1 MNSLL
6 AVNSVRAPV
15 DDYVSKAWICAAIAC
30 AVIYAPLCVFLL
42 AIGVPIER
50 VFVGGLGGCSFWAV
64 VWIIGAVF
72 IEKTE
77 RRTASVIATGLVYG
91 AITGLSSGFVLT
103 AWPYCSQP
111 TDPTPQTIGMG
122 IGAPAILLPA
132 ISFGI
137 LGAENNSALGLFFSA
152 TFWAMF
158 GFILAM
164 ISRLTRLK
172 TQRRLASE

>member
-6 AVNSVRAPV
+6 PVNSVKAPG
-15 DDYVSKAWICAAIAC
+15 DDYVSKAWIFAAIAC
-30 AVIYAPLCVFLL
+30 TVIYAPLCVFLL
-42 AIGVPIER
+42 AIDVPIER

-77 RRTASVIATGLVYG
+77 RHIGSVIAAGLVYG
-91 AITGLSSGFVLT
+91 AIAGLSSGFVLT

-111 TDPTPQTIGMG
+111 TDPTPQTIVMG
-122 IGAPAILLPA
+122 IGAPAILFHA

-137 LGAENNSALGLFFSA
+137 LGAENNSALVLFSSV
-152 TFWAMF
+152 TFWSMF
-158 GFILAM
+158 GVTLAT
-164 ISRLTRLK
+164 ISRLKWLK
-172 TQRRLASE
+172 AQRRLASD